1 MHGCASAVFTQ
12 CYQGIHVQVLQLMH
26 VHGMTW
32 LPVLPPFTAACV
44 YCLQLESGGGS
55 STKLGMP
62 CTTCLHP
69 TCKHSPAQQG
79 VLACPECR

>member
-1 MHGCASAVFTQ
+1 MAFLFAALLRSLLPLAVPILAASLHVPSRQ
-12 CYQGIHVQVLQLMH
+12 C
-26 VHGMTW
+26 
-32 LPVLPPFTAACV
+32 CV
-44 YCLQLESGGGS
+44 APCLLQLEAGSGS